1 MQTITE
7 RGPNRLNVKWMEGNS
22 FTWWSEEWFLTF
34 SALEFL
40 RDRFT
45 LSFCIFLPPLHFLNP
60 YFFFSS
66 TVSEHSPSGRNT
78 VYMSVCMC
86 ESGEGSAARKR
97 LTLCPSCCSVSARGH
112 AVVCWELKRPWVTAS
127 FLLWS
132 PWKQESVFPSKL
144 SGALHHIKRRCHES
158 DSSSTGSLTIAE
170 LTAYKAVCRSFNG
183 LWFPIWPSWLRYFKS
198 VKWLVLVLCLNS

>member
-1 MQTITE
+1 MWNGWREIPSHDE
-7 RGPNRLNVKWMEGNS
+7 ARSDV
-22 FTWWSEEWFLTF
+22 
-34 SALEFL
+34 
-40 RDRFT
+40 
-45 LSFCIFLPPLHFLNP
+45 LHFLHLSL
-60 YFFFSS
+60 YAIDLLYLSVFFFSRSIFWILIFFPS

-198 VKWLVLVLCLNS
+198 VKWLVLVFCLNS